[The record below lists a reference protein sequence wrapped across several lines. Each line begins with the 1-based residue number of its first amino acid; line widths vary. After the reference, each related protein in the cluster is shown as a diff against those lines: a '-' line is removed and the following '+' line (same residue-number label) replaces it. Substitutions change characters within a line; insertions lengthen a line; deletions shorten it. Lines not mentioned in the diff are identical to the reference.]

1 MLSMLNAKKTKIIFC
16 SILYFTMIIS
26 VSSIFS
32 PKKLYGEDID
42 TSSLIMEDSD
52 NLKSKPNN
60 YQDLDINHNYGKFN
74 FAVAADW
81 GCEEDTEKTAENI
94 QSKNPEL
101 VISAGDQSYDESADC
116 WLEIIQ
122 PFMSKMKIA
131 MGDHEYSDT
140 SGGATG
146 IINQYLKPLNLEKTY
161 YSFNMN
167 NAHFVFIDAYIDYE
181 PGSSQYEF
189 IENDLKT
196 ASTDPKIDWRFV
208 VESAPIYTSPSQ
220 HPGDSTIRDIYH
232 PLFDKYGVDL
242 VFTSDNHNYQRTFPL
257 KYNSEGGGD
266 NSEYPIIA
274 DGNQDN
280 YYHYINTKTNNNDN
294 NRGVIYLIT
303 GTGGR
308 SLYDIEEQAPF
319 VANQDDQHFGFLNIN
334 IDGKT
339 LKGTFFA
346 NEKVSESELPR
357 YHYVTYQDNIIIDQ
371 FTISKMDKP
380 NNNHNNNK
388 FDKFVGLT

>member
-1 MLSMLNAKKTKIIFC
+1 MKHTKIIILS
-16 SILYFTMIIS
+16 SILCFTMIT
-26 VSSIFS
+26 SILCNFS
-32 PKKLYGEDID
+32 PTLLYAEQIATD
-42 TSSLIMEDSD
+42 SLIMEKSHNLQTNMNQYSD
-52 NLKSKPNN
+52 N
-60 YQDLDINHNYGKFN
+60 DEKFN
-74 FAVAADW
+74 FAVASDW
-81 GCEEDTEKTAENI
+81 GCSEDTEKTAENI

-101 VISAGDQSYDESADC
+101 VISAGDHSYDESADC
-116 WLEIIQ
+116 WFEIIQ
-122 PFMSKMKIA
+122 PFMSKMMIA

-140 SGGATG
+140 SGGEKG
-146 IINQYLKPLNLEKTY
+146 IINQYLKPLNLPKTY
-161 YSFNMN
+161 YSFDLN

-181 PGSSQYEF
+181 PGSAQYQF

-196 ASTDPKIDWRFV
+196 ASTNLKIDWRFV

-274 DGNQDN
+274 EGNQDQ
-280 YYHYINTKTNNNDN
+280 YYHHINVNVNNNN
-294 NRGVIYLIT
+294 NNGVIYLIT

-319 VANQDDQHFGFLNIN
+319 VAKQDDTQFGFLNIS

-346 NEKVSESELPR
+346 NDKESKSEFPR
-357 YHYVTYQDNIIIDQ
+357 YHYVSSQDNIIIDQ

-380 NNNHNNNK
+380 NNK